1 MSKHPATVATVPV
14 PERSTGVRKRKPPPQ
29 PAAGDSAES
38 PDVLDWQR
46 ALEVASARLIESS
59 IEHDTPAHMEAS
71 GMAEEFA
78 AQLCAYGLVEE
89 ELNHM
94 HKREDAR
101 ENGEPFEP
109 HVAA

>member
-1 MSKHPATVATVPV
+1 MSKDSVTNVTVPE
-14 PERSTGVRKRKPPPQ
+14 PERIAGARKRRPPPQ
-29 PAAGDSAES
+29 PAAGEPAES
-38 PDVLDWQR
+38 PELLDWEH

-59 IEHDTPAHMEAS
+59 IARDTLAHMEAS

-78 AQLCAYGLVEE
+78 AELCAYGLVEE
-89 ELNHM
+89 ELRQM

-109 HVAA
+109 EVAA